1 MSIPL
6 KRFSLYYLKELEAR
20 TVDVSGWLNM
30 GNRCRECVADYSQE
44 HEFGWLHSGKE
55 CVVMVDGKNRKT
67 RCRRSCCH
75 NKGTLSE
82 VLNSYMQSRE
92 APSVSSVANQ
102 DREMGRIRHHILM

>member
-55 CVVMVDGKNRKT
+55 CVVMVDEKIEKRAVEGAVAITKGHSL
-67 RCRRSCCH
+67 RC
-75 NKGTLSE
+75 
-82 VLNSYMQSRE
+82 
-92 APSVSSVANQ
+92 
-102 DREMGRIRHHILM
+102 